1 MKIGQK
7 IKMLREVK
15 NYTQEY
21 MADKIG
27 LAQSNYS
34 KIERDETDITL
45 TRLQKISEVLGVN
58 TDDLINLSEP
68 CIFNNNYGELK
79 GTQSGNYVEYPTELI
94 DLYKDKIKL
103 LEEKIKYLEN
113 K

>member
-15 NYTQEY
+15 NFTQEY

-34 KIERDETDITL
+34 KIERDETDITFSK
-45 TRLQKISEVLGVN
+45 LQKISEVLGVN
-58 TDDLINLSEP
+58 VDDIINLNEP

-79 GTQSGNYVEYPTELI
+79 GTQSGNYSEYPTELI
-94 DLYKDKIKL
+94 QLYKDKIAL
-103 LEEKIKYLEN
+103 LEDKIKYLEG